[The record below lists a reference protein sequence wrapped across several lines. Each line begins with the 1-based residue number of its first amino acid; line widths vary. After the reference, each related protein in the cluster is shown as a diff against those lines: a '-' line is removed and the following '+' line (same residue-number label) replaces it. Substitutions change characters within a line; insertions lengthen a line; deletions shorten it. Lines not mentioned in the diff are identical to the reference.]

1 MLEASLR
8 FFHLVALLI
17 MATSSLILSLGLRP
31 RLAADDIS
39 ALRRVSVA
47 FWVSVIPAAGPGL
60 ALWFWAGK
68 PAAFY
73 SGNPVFHAK
82 IGLFVIYLLLATG
95 PTWFLHRRATDAE
108 GGLNVPRVLRW
119 SMKLQL
125 IVLLI
130 MPALAYLMARGIGY

>member
-31 RLAADDIS
+31 RLATDDIS

-47 FWVSVIPAAGPGL
+47 FWVSVIPSAGPGL

-82 IGLFVIYLLLATG
+82 IGLFVVYLLLAIA
-95 PTWFLHRRATDAE
+95 PTWFLYRQATDAE
-108 GGLNVPRVLRW
+108 GGLKVPRVLRW
-119 SMKLQL
+119 SLKLQL
-125 IVLLI
+125 ITLLV